1 MNKNLNNL
9 TKAELISKVNK
20 LNNEKLEAKKD
31 LLLEQ
36 KQKVENSTIKKTI
49 ENKPMT
55 IFESIRFI
63 LKQIQTLFLSLSI
76 VAILMKIF
84 SNYKSIRATLRV
96 VNYVILA
103 IFGMSLYE
111 AFGLSMIIQGFGE
124 FKSVCRAIILYIQ
137 ESTFYTYLMRIFNVA
152 ENDKVYA
159 REGYKKPVETD

>member
-9 TKAELISKVNK
+9 TKAELISK
-20 LNNEKLEAKKD
+20 LNQLINEKLEVKKD
-31 LLLEQ
+31 LSLEK
-36 KQKVENSTIKKTI
+36 KQKVENSTVKKTI

-124 FKSVCRAIILYIQ
+124 FKFVCRAIILYIQ

-152 ENDKVYA
+152 EHDKVFN
-159 REGYKKPVETD
+159 REDYKKPVETD